1 MIGPLF
7 KAIYWTLGGVQAV
20 FEIFG
25 ATRRLVKEAR
35 KGTLSHELKLND
47 TDPIPLSRPKP
58 PPTLRSVVKK

>member
-7 KAIYWTLGGVQAV
+7 KAIYWTLGGVQALLEV
-20 FEIFG
+20 VGI
-25 ATRRLVKEAR
+25 TRSLVKEAR
-35 KGTLSHELKLND
+35 KGTLPHKLDD